1 MHSTCGKNNLR
12 RKRTSHAGGKG
23 NLLLSMGEIERNVF
37 TRMDKICSQ
46 MENID
51 FPGLLWKKNW
61 KNKWE
66 VRFITNKEIFHFEGV
81 NGNKMHRIYQKLFC
95 RGINTADK
103 I

>member
-1 MHSTCGKNNLR
+1 MGQNNLSI
-12 RKRTSHAGGKG
+12 KRTSHAGGKG
-23 NLLLSMGEIERNVF
+23 NLLLSMREIERSAF
-37 TRMDKICSQ
+37 TRMDKIYSQ

-81 NGNKMHRIYQKLFC
+81 KGNKMHRIYQKLFC